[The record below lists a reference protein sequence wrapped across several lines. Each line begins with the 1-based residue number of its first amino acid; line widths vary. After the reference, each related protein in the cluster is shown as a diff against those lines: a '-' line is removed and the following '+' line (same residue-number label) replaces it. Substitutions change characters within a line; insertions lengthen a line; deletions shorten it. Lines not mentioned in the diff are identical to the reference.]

1 MEENDFIDCGQYA
14 GSLSEIAQ
22 EILKQRI
29 INGEKITNKD
39 IQETKSNI
47 FEAYQVILSNASFAE
62 IDRGAV
68 ISRSI
73 SSLTKL
79 IENKGDLSNIKE
91 MADVISQ
98 EQVLEEQKNNSI
110 RSQNSGLATAVVIG
124 GTVAVVSK
132 DFALNKIFDLKL
144 QQKVNFKYKEAQSG
158 DTEAT
163 KMANVMDKIANLPDT
178 NNDFS
183 PEQHRELL
191 FKMMRLSAI
200 NDEISNE
207 TLSKLADNYNMDC
220 FTTDGQGNSIF
231 DAQKLQEEFQQAWS
245 EVNPEIANMTISKFA
260 EYNEKVAKRE
270 IDRGTYM
277 QDGLTFKDSAEN
289 YNRKVQAL
297 QFEREINRLLRSKDS
312 DGIKKMVESKPEV
325 AKLVLKNLNA
335 KTQTRDIT
343 PEKIDKINNKI
354 STIGQVLTE
363 INNSK
368 PKETVDFV
376 ER

>member
-1 MEENDFIDCGQYA
+1 
-14 GSLSEIAQ
+14 
-22 EILKQRI
+22 
-29 INGEKITNKD
+29 
-39 IQETKSNI
+39 
-47 FEAYQVILSNASFAE
+47 
-62 IDRGAV
+62 
-68 ISRSI
+68 
-73 SSLTKL
+73 
-79 IENKGDLSNIKE
+79 

-260 EYNEKVAKRE
+260 EYNEKVARRE
-270 IDRGTYM
+270 IDRETYM

-312 DGIKKMVESKPEV
+312 DGIKKMVESEPEV